1 MSRIG
6 KLPISIPSDIKA
18 TLEGT
23 VLTFV
28 KGSTTQVLDT
38 LGNCGVALEGN
49 TLTFS
54 TNSDNRADR
63 AFWGTYR
70 ALAANIITGLTT
82 GFEKKLE
89 INGVGYRAAVNGNVL
104 NLQLGFSHDINFDI
118 PAGIAMAVEKN
129 VISIKGADKQQ
140 VGQIAAEIRS
150 FRPPEPYKGKG
161 VKYSDETILRKAG
174 KTSKK

>member
-6 KLPISIPSDIKA
+6 KNPISIPNDINVSV
-18 TLEGT
+18 EGT
-23 VLTFV
+23 VITFK
-28 KGSTTQVLDT
+28 KGNTTQVLDT
-38 LGNCGVALEGN
+38 CGNCGVVFADN

-54 TNSDNRADR
+54 TNSEHRQDR

-70 ALAANIITGLTT
+70 ALAANIVTGLTT

-89 INGVGYRAAVNGNVL
+89 INGVGYRAAVQGSVL
-104 NLQLGFSHDINFDI
+104 NLQLGFSHDINYDI
-118 PAGIAMAVEKN
+118 PAGIAIAVEKN

-161 VKYSDETILRKAG
+161 VKYSEETILRKAG